1 MTKTEH
7 EQRNTFI
14 FYRSFYEAA
23 KCLPPEIRVAVY
35 DAIISYALDGV
46 IEDNLDGVPRALF
59 VLMRPVLDTD
69 ILRRQNGSLGGRP
82 PKADKPADTRSTSL
96 TTDKSNDSRS
106 PAPLTDIYADEIA
119 QLKQDDPWC
128 DSACARLAIPRDTL
142 PQFLDD
148 FEEFCR
154 AERQRPHSSIADAKR
169 HFVSWMRKSNT
180 QQPAPPDDN
189 DYNFA
194 GGFGGKDI

>member
-46 IEDNLDGVPRALF
+46 IDDNLDGVPQALF

-82 PKADKPADTRSTSL
+82 PKADKPADTRSPSL
-96 TTDKSNDSRS
+96 TADKSNDSRS
-106 PAPLTDIYADEIA
+106 PATDIYADEIA

>member
-14 FYRSFYEAA
+14 FYRSFYVAA

-46 IEDNLDGVPRALF
+46 IDDNLDGVPQALF

-69 ILRRQNGSLGGRP
+69 ILRRQNGILGGRP
-82 PKADKPADTRSTSL
+82 PKAEKPTDTRSPSPLTSNP
-96 TTDKSNDSRS
+96 S
-106 PAPLTDIYADEIA
+106 PLTDIYADEIA